1 MNAPVHQV
9 PEEEE
14 EHEESLTAEHYKNKA
29 EV

>member
-1 MNAPVHQV
+1 MARVSQV

-14 EHEESLTAEHYKNKA
+14 EHEECLTAEHYKNKA